1 MKVENMVQIKRF
13 ILEAVLK
20 MGVGI
25 TSARELRRLQ
35 SIPESQYL
43 YDLRFFANFPP
54 EIAEKML
61 KHYSNSKSQLRQD
74 LFVLGE
80 LNFKQNGYFV
90 EFGATDGK
98 NLSNTYLLEKYFS
111 WQGIL
116 AEPARIY
123 SNAIELNRPSSQVDR
138 RCVWSTSGE
147 ELEFNETRMPE
158 LSTLEVA
165 KPKDE
170 HFAARIDGN
179 KYKVITISLEDLLK
193 SHDAPSYID
202 YLSID
207 TEGSEFDILNAFD
220 FKSYSFGVI
229 TCEHNYT
236 PARW

>member
-1 MKVENMVQIKRF
+1 
-13 ILEAVLK
+13 
-20 MGVGI
+20 
-25 TSARELRRLQ
+25 
-35 SIPESQYL
+35 
-43 YDLRFFANFPP
+43 
-54 EIAEKML
+54 
-61 KHYSNSKSQLRQD
+61 
-74 LFVLGE
+74 
-80 LNFKQNGYFV
+80 
-90 EFGATDGK
+90 
-98 NLSNTYLLEKYFS
+98 
-111 WQGIL
+111 
-116 AEPARIY
+116 
-123 SNAIELNRPSSQVDR
+123 
-138 RCVWSTSGE
+138 
-147 ELEFNETRMPE
+147 MPE

-236 PARW
+236 PARWRIKELLESNGYEHVHAEISDCDDWYVLKN